1 MDSPTNQV
9 VKRTQRD
16 YTLAFKRTVVHEV
29 EQGTLTYKQAQ
40 HKYGIQGRST
50 VLVWLRKLGSLDWQF
65 PPRPPQM
72 PKPLTP
78 KPPTPEQRIKE
89 LEAALQ
95 LERDRVV
102 AYRTMIEIAEKEH
115 GLSIR
120 KKASPAQSNGSR
132 RSGK

>member
-1 MDSPTNQV
+1 MDSPTNQPL
-9 VKRTQRD
+9 KRTQRD
-16 YTLAFKRTVVHEV
+16 YTLAFKRIVVQQV
-29 EQGTLTYKQAQ
+29 EQGSLTYKQAQ
-40 HKYGIQGRST
+40 LKYGIQGRST

-72 PKPLTP
+72 RKPP
-78 KPPTPEQRIKE
+78 IPRPPTPEQRIKE

-95 LERDRVV
+95 LERDRVA
-102 AYRTMIEIAEKEH
+102 AYRTMIEVAEKEH

-120 KKASPAQSNGSR
+120 KKASPAQSNGSK

>member
-1 MDSPTNQV
+1 MDTSINQR
-9 VKRTQRD
+9 VKRTQCD
-16 YTLAFKRTVVHEV
+16 YTLAFKRTVVQEV
-29 EQGTLTYKQAQ
+29 EQGRLTYKQAQ

-50 VLVWLRKLGSLDWQF
+50 VLVWLRKFGSLDWQV
-65 PPRPPQM
+65 PPRPLMKSKTDP
-72 PKPLTP
+72 P

-95 LERDRVV
+95 VEKDRVK
-102 AYRTMIEIAEKEH
+102 AYRTLIEVAEKEH

-120 KKASPAQSNGSR
+120 KKASPERFNGSK